1 MSEGKLF
8 SRREIA
14 KRIAESEKI
23 TSQVNWK
30 NNDCIPRAVA
40 FTHGYPVDSHSLGL
54 YARATVQQAMDA
66 SQTVAERSG
75 ENVTIIKFVV
85 ENKEETQKQISEC
98 LNGSDKSWLFFGNEN
113 NSHAVGILKIDD
125 DEFLVANLSQEK
137 PYLRTDSNG
146 ITDHLMEYKQYI
158 DLAVIAIGFKKK

>member
-1 MSEGKLF
+1 MSEGKLL

-30 NNDCIPRAVA
+30 NNDCLPRAVA
-40 FTHGYPVDSHSLGL
+40 FTHGYPADSHNLGL

-66 SQTVAERSG
+66 SQTIAERSG
-75 ENVTIIKFVV
+75 ENVTITKFVV
-85 ENKEETQKQISEC
+85 EDREETQRQISEC
-98 LNGSDKSWLFFGNEN
+98 LNGSDKTWLFFGNEDD
-113 NSHAVGILKIDD
+113 SHAVGILKIDD
-125 DEFLVANLSQEK
+125 DEFLVANLSQDK
-137 PYLRTDSNG
+137 PYLITGSDK

-158 DLAVIAIGFKKK
+158 DLAVIAIGFKRK